1 MVRAGGHS
9 RRRPPGL
16 HGLFSLCL
24 VPVAIVDRQMA
35 PETRGLSGEQQRK
48 ATAPTGTYSIRLG
61 GHRTDIPPAFAHT
74 HAHPHGLDGRRK
86 KKSDLHA
93 AHLALIWPAA
103 SWSMGAWPL
112 TGNEWPQGRAAQTCG
127 LQASRDGRQP
137 GVSTLLAHNGPGWC
151 HDKAML
157 CSHLAS
163 RNFLHA
169 STLTPCSG
177 R

>member
-1 MVRAGGHS
+1 MGCSLSALFQSPSSTDRWHQKLADCQENS
-9 RRRPPGL
+9 REKRRPP
-16 HGLFSLCL
+16 
-24 VPVAIVDRQMA
+24 
-35 PETRGLSGEQQRK
+35 PE
-48 ATAPTGTYSIRLG
+48 
-61 GHRTDIPPAFAHT
+61 RTQFALAVIALTFHLLLLTHT
-74 HAHPHGLDGRRK
+74 HIHTVLMAGEK

-112 TGNEWPQGRAAQTCG
+112 TGNEWPQGRAAQSCG